1 MVEYRTSA
9 QAVFDIKY
17 HLVWITKYRYKILRG
32 RIAERARLQLRQI
45 CQARETVINTR
56 CGGSR
61 SDPHAGV
68 GAAGYGASQV
78 GAVSERAVIAEA
90 PTRNSGTAQSATGG
104 STCGRGGE
112 ETIKKYIENHNWD
125 EKDQGFK
132 STEPNRAL
140 SRLLAESPSGG
151 FSRNPDFQSELNS
164 TGFSR

>member
-104 STCGRGGE
+104 STCGRGAIFCANVGAVE
-112 ETIKKYIENHNWD
+112 RKRSRNTLRITIGTRRIKGSRS
-125 EKDQGFK
+125 QRPP
-132 STEPNRAL
+132 SLAPAL
-140 SRLLAESPSGG
+140 SREPFRRL
-151 FSRNPDFQSELNS
+151 
-164 TGFSR
+164 